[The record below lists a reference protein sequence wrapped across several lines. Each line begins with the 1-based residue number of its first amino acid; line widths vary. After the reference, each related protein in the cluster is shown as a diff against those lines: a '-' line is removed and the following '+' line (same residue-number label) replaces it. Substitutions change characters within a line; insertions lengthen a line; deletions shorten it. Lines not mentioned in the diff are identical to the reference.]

1 MKAIFWQSPNAV
13 PIKFCQEIIE
23 YAKTRDKS
31 LGVTGSDTK
40 TDDEIKKSLKKR
52 KSNVVSAYYHVSK
65 KIIKEIGKSY
75 QT

>member
-1 MKAIFWQSPNAV
+1 MKAIFWQSTNAV

-52 KSNVVSAYYHVSK
+52 NTIRLTFSCKSWSF
-65 KIIKEIGKSY
+65 IIDSI
-75 QT
+75 